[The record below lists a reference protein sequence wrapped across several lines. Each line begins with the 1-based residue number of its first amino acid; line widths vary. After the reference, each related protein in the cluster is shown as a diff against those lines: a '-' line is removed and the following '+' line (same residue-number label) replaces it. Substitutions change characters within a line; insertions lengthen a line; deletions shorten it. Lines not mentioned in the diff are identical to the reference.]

1 MQRDWSNTRL
11 LEQVPAPFVLQ
22 VLLPALLREYSHKPA
37 AATATGRVEGSTAD
51 PSACASTRTS
61 HQLRCSYSYSYN
73 SLAAATASWWGSEAG
88 CCPNQCSRCC
98 YSQLVEF
105 RGWLLPQCSRCCYS
119 RLEVSAWLR
128 PCQNPTLPNPPI
140 AAHFLPMLSVLSM
153 FFSGFTSWA
162 GLPQLTLPEVPHDR
176 ALALAI
182 TSCLRRRSA

>member
-1 MQRDWSNTRL
+1 MPLPAQVQRIGLHSFMQRDWSNTRL

-98 YSQLVEF
+98 YSQLVGF
-105 RGWLLPQCSRCCYS
+105 RGWLLPQPVQQVLLQPAGGVQ
-119 RLEVSAWLR
+119 RLAAAPVQQVLL
-128 PCQNPTLPNPPI
+128 QPPR
-140 AAHFLPMLSVLSM
+140 
-153 FFSGFTSWA
+153 GFCVA
-162 GLPQLTLPEVPHDR
+162 
-176 ALALAI
+176 
-182 TSCLRRRSA
+182 